1 MILIWVILICT
12 VVFDAIG
19 DAYVFV
25 GRMTRGKFFQAMMV
39 ASFLGVAIIAHHLP
53 PGILSWPGL
62 AYLVLMYVLIRGGL
76 FNPIWGYFGIRL
88 WYYLGTTS
96 YFDRM
101 LLWITNNI
109 KWKGKI
115 IFIQQPFLIIVY
127 SFSFLLSVGVLFQY
141 FLS

>member
-1 MILIWVILICT
+1 
-12 VVFDAIG
+12 
-19 DAYVFV
+19 
-25 GRMTRGKFFQAMMV
+25 MTRAKFFQAAMV

-53 PGILSWPGL
+53 PETLSWPGL
-62 AYLVLMYVLIRGGL
+62 AYFVLMYALIRAGL
-76 FNPIWGYFGIRL
+76 FNPIWGYFGIKL

-96 YFDRM
+96 YFDRT

-115 IFIQQPFLIIVY
+115 IFVQKPFLIVFY
-127 SFSFLLSVGVLFQY
+127 SFSFLLSVAVLFQY